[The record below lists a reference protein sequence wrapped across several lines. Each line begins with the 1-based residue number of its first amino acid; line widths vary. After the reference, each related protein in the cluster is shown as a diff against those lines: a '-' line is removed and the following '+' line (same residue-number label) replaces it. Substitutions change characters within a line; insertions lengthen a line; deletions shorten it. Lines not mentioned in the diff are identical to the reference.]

1 MKIGD
6 KVSVIDDDLKGT
18 ILKIIADQVKIE
30 DEHGFT
36 YNFPK
41 SKLTIIYSDLYANSP
56 VIRKNETSKNVS
68 KKHNK
73 TPLKL
78 DLHFQLLVKNP
89 SDYDAFERLMI
100 QKEKLLET
108 IDFCRKNHIKNLE
121 IIHGIGDGV
130 LRHLHNTVSLS
141 GKTAAEKPCRNRP
154 DSDSQKQQARWQ
166 SNTKD
171 RHSVGPNIGRQQ

>member
-6 KVSVIDDDLKGT
+6 KVSVIDENLRGKVLT
-18 ILKIIADQVKIE
+18 IIANQVKIE

-36 YNFPK
+36 YNFSK
-41 SKLTIIYSDLYANSP
+41 DKLTILDANLYENSP
-56 VIRKNETSKNVS
+56 IIKKNESSKIIS

-73 TPLKL
+73 APLKL
-78 DLHFQLLVKNP
+78 DLHFELLVKNP

-100 QKEKLLET
+100 QKEKLLKT

-130 LRHLHNTVSLS
+130 LQKMVYDILEGLS
-141 GKTAAEKPCRNRP
+141 NVEYDEHGFFYHE
-154 DSDSQKQQARWQ
+154 S
-166 SNTKD
+166 
-171 RHSVGPNIGRQQ
+171 GRVEVKFL